1 MPRINRVIELWEAG
15 QPIYHTSAGEL
26 SYENGKVQAGTWADY
41 LEVDFENHPFDILGL
56 LAFMRGLV
64 DGGPTRSGHRTPA
77 VVATLPSTCRTRE
90 EMWANEWQARHV
102 LATGVH
108 GILHTHARQASAVQ
122 AFVETCRYPFQTV
135 GVGQGILHGQ
145 RGAGGQNVPAEIW
158 GVSATEYVKIADP
171 WPLNP
176 EGELILSLKLEDREC
191 VANCEEIAAVPGIAF
206 GEWGPG
212 DMGMSYGYPDAH
224 DPPYPPEMVDARTR
238 IKAAYKKYGV
248 RFRSG
253 WRDPEM
259 TVEERTKHLIDEGVM
274 DVGVD
279 EEGARYGRQLTNR
292 QMPV

>member
-1 MPRINRVIELWEAG
+1 MKVSCGLFSRPSANRDSLSARISTV
-15 QPIYHTSAGEL
+15 
-26 SYENGKVQAGTWADY
+26 
-41 LEVDFENHPFDILGL
+41 VD
-56 LAFMRGLV
+56 
-64 DGGPTRSGHRTPA
+64 S
-77 VVATLPSTCRTRE
+77 PSTT
-90 EMWANEWQARHV
+90 
-102 LATGVH
+102 
-108 GILHTHARQASAVQ
+108 I
-122 AFVETCRYPFQTV
+122 
-135 GVGQGILHGQ
+135 
-145 RGAGGQNVPAEIW
+145 
-158 GVSATEYVKIADP
+158 SATARPAAGASFNP

-212 DMGMSYGYPDAH
+212 DMGMSYGYPYAH
-224 DPPYPPEMVDARTR
+224 DPPYPPGMVDARTR